1 MAIINSFIQA
11 SKPSKQASQLS
22 EKETP
27 NASKRLKKIKQL
39 FDEGL
44 ITEAEAAEK
53 RKAILDEF

>member
-1 MAIINSFIQA
+1 LADTNVDKEGQA
-11 SKPSKQASQLS
+11 

-27 NASKRLKKIKQL
+27 DTSERLKKIKQL
-39 FDEGL
+39 LDEGL

>member
-1 MAIINSFIQA
+1 M
-11 SKPSKQASQLS
+11 S